1 MSTDNAKITHDG
13 AILMGKLF
21 CADGMIY
28 DDKRKFFAI
37 SHMHSDHANM
47 LKKCLYNGTVFMT
60 PWTAKLLEA
69 VYDDN
74 YSDKTTKDNT
84 GRNNIKILEY
94 GQSEVV
100 EHDGIKETI
109 TFYVSNHNL
118 GASQIEIKTQDGIKI
133 VYSGDVQREDVPPK
147 NIESLIVD
155 STHGHPRYSKYNDER
170 SDEKKFLDTITQV
183 MNEETPRSIVIHG
196 HEGKLQE
203 AMALISNHQAL
214 DQFPFFASKKDIRL
228 ADVYREENEFKKIR
242 KIIHP
247 SENYTVEDWINDE
260 ANDPCIEFT
269 AACGKRM
276 YEKRGK
282 AFSVILTDRCDQ
294 YTHETSDGNTLI
306 LITNAH
312 ASHDE
317 LLDYVKKAEPNEII
331 VDCLRSKQGIHL
343 INMLKK
349 NGFNADGQPEQKNE

>member
-1 MSTDNAKITHDG
+1 MTANNAKITSSG

-21 CADGMIY
+21 CADGMVY
-28 DDKRKFFAI
+28 DDNRKFFAI

-47 LKKCLYNGTVFMT
+47 LKRCLYNGTVFMT

-74 YSDKTTKDNT
+74 YSDKTTTGKT
-84 GRNNIKILEY
+84 GRKNIKILEY
-94 GQSEVV
+94 GQSEEI

-109 TFYVSNHNL
+109 TFHLSNHNL
-118 GASQIEIKTQDGIKI
+118 GASQIEIKTQDGNKI
-133 VYSGDVQREDVPPK
+133 VYSGDVQREDKPPE
-147 NIESLIVD
+147 NIDLLVVD
-155 STHGHPRYSKYNDER
+155 STHGHPRYSRYNDET

-183 MNEETPRSIVIHG
+183 LNAETPRSIVVHG

-203 AMALISNHQAL
+203 AMALISSHSAL
-214 DQFPFFASKKDIRL
+214 DQFPLFANKKDIRL
-228 ADVYREENEFKKIR
+228 ANVYREENEFRSIRKKI
-242 KIIHP
+242 HE
-247 SENYTVEDWINDE
+247 SEDYAVEEWINNE

-269 AACGKRM
+269 AACGKRT
-276 YEKRGK
+276 YEIRGK

-317 LLDYVKKAEPNEII
+317 LLEYVKKADPKEVI

-343 INMLKK
+343 VNMLNK
-349 NGFNADGQPEQKNE
+349 NGFDSYGQPE